1 MIDSKKNWSGRRGN
15 REKPGW
21 TDPGKLWRLKN
32 QQIQSRE
39 LTKYFFFVFVMFR
52 DSWPWLIQK
61 SPGVIINRVVVT
73 VKCLENK
80 VYDYMF
86 LQVVLKVVLFLYFYS
101 WQAHPSTIF
110 VSVWIPANIKQGI
123 KEESVQLPLLPDR
136 CQGYLFRFRFR
147 TLNP

>member
-1 MIDSKKNWSGRRGN
+1 
-15 REKPGW
+15 
-21 TDPGKLWRLKN
+21 
-32 QQIQSRE
+32 
-39 LTKYFFFVFVMFR
+39 MFR

-101 WQAHPSTIF
+101 
-110 VSVWIPANIKQGI
+110 
-123 KEESVQLPLLPDR
+123 
-136 CQGYLFRFRFR
+136 
-147 TLNP
+147 

>member
-1 MIDSKKNWSGRRGN
+1 MNRPRKTLEAKKPADSKQRTHKVF
-15 REKPGW
+15 
-21 TDPGKLWRLKN
+21 
-32 QQIQSRE
+32 
-39 LTKYFFFVFVMFR
+39 FFFVFVMFR

-101 WQAHPSTIF
+101 
-110 VSVWIPANIKQGI
+110 
-123 KEESVQLPLLPDR
+123 
-136 CQGYLFRFRFR
+136 
-147 TLNP
+147 